1 MRRSTPIAALLF
13 AVLAVLTP
21 LALASPPDPLWVG
34 GLFDAADFDD
44 VVVAITSADGA
55 TDGAAARVI
64 KVSLPVLGTV
74 SPPSPIDPDSGVP
87 PVFQGRAPPAT

>member
-1 MRRSTPIAALLF
+1 MRGSTPVAALLF

-44 VVVAITSADGA
+44 VVVAVTSTDGT
-55 TDGAAARVI
+55 TDGAVPRVV
-64 KVSLPVLGTV
+64 KVSLAALGTV
-74 SPPSPIDPDSGVP
+74 APPSLSNPVRGAL
-87 PVFQGRAPPAT
+87 PVFQERAPPTA